1 MRKSIFVLLIVSL
14 FIFFGCD
21 RSDDGGNAEKS
32 ARGIFALT
40 DSPHEEL
47 SVLQVE
53 LTELKIMDTLGNEV
67 TIFSEA
73 DGETFILNLLD
84 LQEMNELLGTT
95 PLPEGLYKQLSLSY
109 KNAVALDIDGNV
121 LTVRPQHYGT
131 AKVVLSDPVVIE
143 GENVYFEIDFDL
155 NNSVYE
161 IVSGPQGSIL
171 LMPTLVLR
179 TYISYSDVE
188 LDEFTGVVQSVES
201 MSLVM
206 TINEAEDSDT
216 INVVLTDTTI
226 VEVDEIVTM
235 PSLPG
240 FDLTALIFAGNLVE
254 VKGTLDIETN
264 TVTATKIERKFENQG
279 LESQGLIVGLG
290 DSAFDLL
297 VLDAMDSGFE
307 LGSIQTILYTENT
320 FFVFTDVYELATAEQ
335 LALGQ
340 EVRVTGL
347 SEDASQAQ
355 KVKLRETKMIGTVA
369 SVNSGAGQI
378 TMNVTTIDGIS
389 VDSIPGFTN
398 PVTVEFDG
406 EFPAAAAVDAEIK
419 VCGHFNRT
427 TIGVFTALECEIE
440 EDDEDLDG
448 DDEDGLTTVVG
459 KTFSVISSSPL
470 KISIT
475 RGQGQG
481 NVENRTITVQLAADG
496 VIFEK
501 DRSTTTIITPDAL
514 VTGIN
519 SSRYD
524 QLKAHGTFNS
534 TDRSLTASKIRADV
548 KKK

>member
-369 SVNSGAGQI
+369 SINSGAGQI
-378 TMNVTTIDGIS
+378 TMNVTTIEGIS